1 MISNKILKKT
11 PNYFL
16 IFLTISF
23 FIYFL
28 WLIKLLGDFPWRYVF
43 TDWIINYEGGYI
55 RRGLLG
61 ELSVNLSKILNLS
74 IKYIFFI
81 IHLFIF
87 LIFHFLFYKFFSN
100 FKRNYFF
107 YILCFSPLV
116 FLYPISTF
124 EAFARKEIFY
134 ITFFLINCYI
144 LIKIEN
150 RNLAFWSTN
159 TFILLSYFIHES
171 SLVFIYFYYF
181 SFLIFLKKKEYPIKF
196 NEIFFAFVT
205 FVLLIVLT
213 FLPVTDEKMLKM
225 VVFISDNFYD
235 VSRSTGAM
243 SSLQENLKDAVRF
256 WDTNPANIFDIFQHI
271 LIIHFVF
278 IFIYFLFK
286 FNFFKL
292 SKFFLVFT
300 LITFFSPIVLFI
312 IGWDWG
318 RFVYI
323 LYNFSLIFTFYC
335 LYNEKNIFFKID
347 ELIHLVN
354 INHKVKILFT
364 LCYLSLWCPKLL
376 YYENIEPFALVKLIM
391 QLINYSIK
399 YSSILLL

>member
-1 MISNKILKKT
+1 MHPNKFIKQT
-11 PNYFL
+11 PNFFL
-16 IFLTISF
+16 ILLSVSF

-43 TDWIINYEGGYI
+43 TDWIINYEGGYV

-61 ELSVNLSKILNLS
+61 EFSVNLSKIFHLN

-81 IHLFIF
+81 VHLFIF
-87 LIFHFLFYKFFSN
+87 FIFHYFFYKFFSN
-100 FKRNYFF
+100 FNRNYFF
-107 YILCFSPLV
+107 YLLCFSPLV

-144 LIKIEN
+144 LAKIEN
-150 RNLAFWSTN
+150 RKLAFWTTN
-159 TFILLSYFIHES
+159 TLVLLSYFIHES
-171 SLVFIYFYYF
+171 SLLFIYFYYF
-181 SFLIFLKKKEYPIKF
+181 SFLIFLKRKEYPLKI
-196 NEIFFAFVT
+196 NEIIFV
-205 FVLLIVLT
+205 FIILIFLIFLT
-213 FLPVTDEKMLKM
+213 FIPVTDEKMLKM
-225 VVFISDNFYD
+225 VTFISENFYE
-235 VSRSTGAM
+235 VSRFTGAI
-243 SSLQENLKDAVRF
+243 SSLQGNLRDATSF
-256 WDTNPANIFDIFQHI
+256 WTSNPANFFDIFQHI

-292 SKFFLVFT
+292 GKFYLIFT
-300 LITFFSPIVLFI
+300 LITFFSPIILFI
-312 IGWDWG
+312 LGWDWG

-323 LYNFSLIFTFYC
+323 LYNFALIFTFYC
-335 LYNEKNIFFKID
+335 LYNDKDIFLKID
-347 ELIHLVN
+347 KLIDVLN
-354 INHKVKILFT
+354 INNKLKILFT

-376 YYENIEPFALVKLIM
+376 YYENVEYFALIKLII

-399 YSSILLL
+399 YGYLVL

>member
-1 MISNKILKKT
+1 MHPNKFIKQT
-11 PNYFL
+11 PNFFL
-16 IFLTISF
+16 ILLSVSF

-43 TDWIINYEGGYI
+43 TDWIINYEGGYV

-61 ELSVNLSKILNLS
+61 EFSVNLSKIFHLN

-81 IHLFIF
+81 VHLFIF
-87 LIFHFLFYKFFSN
+87 FIFHYFFYKFFSN
-100 FKRNYFF
+100 FNRNYFF
-107 YILCFSPLV
+107 YLLCFSPLV

-144 LIKIEN
+144 LAKIEN
-150 RNLAFWSTN
+150 RKLAFWTTN
-159 TFILLSYFIHES
+159 TLVFLSYFIHES
-171 SLVFIYFYYF
+171 SLLFIYFYYF
-181 SFLIFLKKKEYPIKF
+181 SFLIFLKRKEYPLKI
-196 NEIFFAFVT
+196 NEIIFV
-205 FVLLIVLT
+205 FIILIFLIFLT
-213 FLPVTDEKMLKM
+213 FIPVTDEKMLKM
-225 VVFISDNFYD
+225 VTFISENFYE
-235 VSRSTGAM
+235 VSRFTGAI
-243 SSLQENLKDAVRF
+243 SSLQGNLRDATSF
-256 WDTNPANIFDIFQHI
+256 WTSNPANFFDIFQHI

-292 SKFFLVFT
+292 GKFYLIFT
-300 LITFFSPIVLFI
+300 LITFFSPIILFI
-312 IGWDWG
+312 LGWDWG

-323 LYNFSLIFTFYC
+323 LYNFALIFTFYC
-335 LYNEKNIFFKID
+335 LYNDKDIFLKID
-347 ELIHLVN
+347 KLIDVLN
-354 INHKVKILFT
+354 INNKLKILFT

-376 YYENIEPFALVKLIM
+376 YYENIEYFALIKLII

-399 YSSILLL
+399 YGYLVL